1 MLGNSCT
8 AVSEGFVVSRYQGFV
23 SFVGTVSKQGMAGS
37 VRT

>member
-8 AVSEGFVVSRYQGFV
+8 AVSEGFVVSRYQGLV
-23 SFVGTVSKQGMAGS
+23 SFMSTVSKQRMAGS